1 MLLAGT
7 LVSLSPFTLGTQE
20 LLEREANSSGHATI
34 SACGL
39 SQTEEKNKYILKNLF
54 NNFHL
59 LT

>member
-20 LLEREANSSGHATI
+20 LLEREANSSGHSTI

-39 SQTEEKNKYILKNLF
+39 SQTEEKINKFKKISLITFTY
-54 NNFHL
+54 
-59 LT
+59 